1 MAGRGVF
8 DRFYLR
14 HCIRLAPQTDFR
26 RDSPDSGKVRQPG
39 TKVEIGLTSEWRQ
52 AEGKSTKRFTGIL
65 GKPRSSSRDVE
76 SGCAALFSREERQT
90 AVLAQGISSLCSTEE
105 PARPGSE
112 CEPAGAAWVGK
123 EVLSVPQLTSGQQG
137 RCPDDSPDGL
147 EPSCQAQALNQRASA
162 LSGLAIKDRTR
173 FPSCSSG
180 ITEEAN
186 SSFVLATG
194 SPAAVTSYPFRSRNV
209 SATT

>member
-1 MAGRGVF
+1 MATSRGEIYEEVYRYPRKAPFFKPGRRERMRCAF
-8 DRFYLR
+8 FSR
-14 HCIRLAPQTDFR
+14 
-26 RDSPDSGKVRQPG
+26 G
-39 TKVEIGLTSEWRQ
+39 TTN
-52 AEGKSTKRFTGIL
+52 
-65 GKPRSSSRDVE
+65 RSS
-76 SGCAALFSREERQT
+76 C
-90 AVLAQGISSLCSTEE
+90 
-105 PARPGSE
+105 PGNIKFVQYRRAGE
-112 CEPAGAAWVGK
+112 TRIGCEPAGAAWVGK